1 MTILL
6 IAFGGALLL
15 EGSLYALAP
24 GLMKQ
29 AMREMQNL
37 PENALRTGGLIMAVI
52 GVLMVWLLGF
62 GSGQL

>member
-1 MTILL
+1 MKILL
-6 IAFGGALLL
+6 IALGGAFLL

-37 PENALRTGGLIMAVI
+37 PENALRIGGLIMAVI
-52 GVLMVWLLGF
+52 GVALVWLLGVA
-62 GSGQL
+62 SG